1 MLKKGNVRGNNT
13 WAYLLGER
21 IIADAGQGWAV
32 SGSAN
37 LSKEK

>member
-1 MLKKGNVRGNNT
+1 MGLI
-13 WAYLLGER
+13 LLGER

>member
-1 MLKKGNVRGNNT
+1 MWGETIYG
-13 WAYLLGER
+13 AYLLGQR

-37 LSKEK
+37 LSKKK